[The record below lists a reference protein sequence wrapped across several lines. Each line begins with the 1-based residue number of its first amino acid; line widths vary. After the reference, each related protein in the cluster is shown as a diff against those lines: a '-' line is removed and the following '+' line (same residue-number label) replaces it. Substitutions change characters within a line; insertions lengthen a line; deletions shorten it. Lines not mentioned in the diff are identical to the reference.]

1 MNGLNASKYIYL
13 TRKLK
18 NIDYIYQY
26 NNDEVYVEKCRK
38 DATKVEEK
46 LLEMGYLSAMR
57 LINKVVSNIKGYNF
71 VELCPDIFP
80 NLYNIERAIKKR
92 KINYESEVDD
102 CESECS
108 CSDCASDFSESDCS
122 DECESDCS
130 CSDCEEEYGDD
141 SEESESDESDSD
153 ESDEMASD
161 GDSEESGDEMASD
174 GDSDDTHYKGEN
186 KRIWK
191 KEMNKQIL
199 LEDYHYDLERA
210 GLLERR
216 SDSKSV
222 EKLKEVILGMEK
234 KYKKL
239 DDKRV
244 RDTIKE
250 LKNKHC

>member
-1 MNGLNASKYIYL
+1 MNRLNVTKTNKDIEMM
-13 TRKLK
+13 LK
-18 NIDYIYQY
+18 DIDYIYKY
-26 NNDEVYVEKCRK
+26 NNDKSYVKQCKEK
-38 DATKVEEK
+38 AALVEEK
-46 LLEMGYLSAMR
+46 LLKIGYMKATR
-57 LINKVVSNIKGYNF
+57 LINKTVKNIHGYNF
-71 VELCPDIFP
+71 VEMCPDVFP
-80 NLYNIERAIKKR
+80 KLYNIERATKKR
-92 KINYESEVDD
+92 KIESDSESESEVDD
-102 CESECS
+102 CESDCS

-122 DECESDCS
+122 EECESDCS

-141 SEESESDESDSD
+141 DSVDES
-153 ESDEMASD
+153 
-161 GDSEESGDEMASD
+161 DSEESGDESDEMASD

-186 KRIWK
+186 KRIRK
-191 KEMNKQIL
+191 REMNKQIL
-199 LEDYHYDLERA
+199 LEDYHYDLERV
-210 GLLERR
+210 GVLERK

>member
-18 NIDYIYQY
+18 NIDYIYQF

-38 DATKVEEK
+38 DAAKVEEK

-92 KINYESEVDD
+92 KRNYESESESEVDD

-108 CSDCASDFSESDCS
+108 CSDCESDFSEDDCS

-130 CSDCEEEYGDD
+130 CSECEEEYADD
-141 SEESESDESDSD
+141 SEESESD
-153 ESDEMASD
+153 
-161 GDSEESGDEMASD
+161 SEESEEMASD

-186 KRIWK
+186 KRISK

-199 LEDYHYDLERA
+199 LEDYHCDLERV
-210 GLLERR
+210 GFLERK

-234 KYKKL
+234 RYKKL
-239 DDKRV
+239 DDRRV

>member
-38 DATKVEEK
+38 DAAKVEEK

-108 CSDCASDFSESDCS
+108 CSDCESDFSEDDCS

-130 CSDCEEEYGDD
+130 CSECEEEYADD
-141 SEESESDESDSD
+141 SEESESEES
-153 ESDEMASD
+153 E
-161 GDSEESGDEMASD
+161 SEESDEMASD

-199 LEDYHYDLERA
+199 LEDYHYDLERV
-210 GLLERR
+210 GLLERK

>member
-26 NNDEVYVEKCRK
+26 NNDEVYVKKCRK
-38 DATKVEEK
+38 DAAKVEEK

-92 KINYESEVDD
+92 KRNYESESESEYESEVDE

-108 CSDCASDFSESDCS
+108 CSDCESDFSEDDCS

-130 CSDCEEEYGDD
+130 CSECEEEYADD
-141 SEESESDESDSD
+141 SEESESE
-153 ESDEMASD
+153 
-161 GDSEESGDEMASD
+161 SEESESEESDEMASD
-174 GDSDDTHYKGEN
+174 GDSDDTYYKGEN
-186 KRIWK
+186 KRVWK

-199 LEDYHYDLERA
+199 LEDYHYDLEKV

-222 EKLKEVILGMEK
+222 EKLKEVILGMER

>member
-18 NIDYIYQY
+18 NIDYIYQC

-38 DATKVEEK
+38 DAAKVEEK

-57 LINKVVSNIKGYNF
+57 LINKVASNIKGYNF

-92 KINYESEVDD
+92 KINYESESESDYESEVDD

-122 DECESDCS
+122 EECESDCS

-141 SEESESDESDSD
+141 SEESES
-153 ESDEMASD
+153 
-161 GDSEESGDEMASD
+161 EESDEMASD
-174 GDSDDTHYKGEN
+174 GDSDDTYYKGEN
-186 KRIWK
+186 KRILK

-199 LEDYHYDLERA
+199 LEDYHYDLERV